1 MQVQLR
7 QVPSSGLFT
16 TALVETWKS
25 SSHTTRATAMAART
39 YAAQAEM
46 TIREREFMKLHDI
59 LQNLGQTKQQND
71 VATQRSITQRKR
83 LT

>member
-1 MQVQLR
+1 
-7 QVPSSGLFT
+7 
-16 TALVETWKS
+16 
-25 SSHTTRATAMAART
+25 MAART